1 MENVLLRSSKHS
13 SVFCLCLTCV
23 CSLSL
28 SLFVV
33 SLFPSLSSSPPY
45 PDRRYMILG
54 EIIDTERK
62 YIRSLEVLLNGYLP
76 ALEHVVA
83 PRDLRLLFP
92 AQLEPI
98 MEKHRDLLTQL
109 EGRVS
114 ADSLYPDIVG
124 DIFARLCG
132 TDVSP
137 HNKIITLC

>member
-1 MENVLLRSSKHS
+1 MLNY
-13 SVFCLCLTCV
+13 VFIPSPPPSL
-23 CSLSL
+23 LSL
-28 SLFVV
+28 
-33 SLFPSLSSSPPY
+33 PPL
-45 PDRRYMILG
+45 PDRRYMVLG

-62 YIRSLEVLLNGYLP
+62 YIRNLEVLLNGYLP

-98 MEKHRDLLTQL
+98 MEKHRDLLSQL

-132 TDVSP
+132 SDVSP
-137 HNKIITLC
+137 HKNNIMTITLIFYV

>member
-1 MENVLLRSSKHS
+1 MV
-13 SVFCLCLTCV
+13 
-23 CSLSL
+23 
-28 SLFVV
+28 
-33 SLFPSLSSSPPY
+33 
-45 PDRRYMILG
+45 LG

-62 YIRSLEVLLNGYLP
+62 YIRNLEVLLNCYLP

-124 DIFARLCG
+124 DIFARLCDS
-132 TDVSP
+132 DVSP
-137 HNKIITLC
+137 LLFFNTF